1 MTTTLFAVQFTTAT
15 PVQVVQAFNADGTVQ
30 KANEVA
36 RQQAGAVPAAVGAA
50 PEEDDDDD
58 DDDDEDLDILDDDDD
73 DDDDEGMC
81 SESPQHFND
90 NYLHTRKKTLL
101 MFNCNNIPKLST

>member
-15 PVQVVQAFNADGTVQ
+15 PVQVVQAFNVDGTAQ
-30 KANEVA
+30 KASEVA
-36 RQQAGAVPAAVGAA
+36 RQQAVAA
-50 PEEDDDDD
+50 PANAAPAPVGEDDDDDD

-81 SESPQHFND
+81 TKVPSKRIHKPG
-90 NYLHTRKKTLL
+90 
-101 MFNCNNIPKLST
+101 